1 MKYFF
6 YLLFLIPIISSA
18 QVLQNKEGNAF
29 TDKPFFNR
37 EFIQKNKIK
46 QLKGVY
52 TYKKHGDIMR
62 ETKYIYVYRFDRNG
76 NLISTIETCP
86 DDGSKDTVR
95 NIYRYD
101 ENNLLTAHL
110 KSNQDGFQSIY
121 FEYDSL
127 GRVISEEFKRESVDS
142 NHRIIESI
150 TFNKETF
157 VYQDFGLQT
166 KRTRYNSYNLP
177 YLDEFFNKNEL
188 GYLVERIER
197 LKMTNDV
204 YTISYEYNEKG
215 LLSAIRKRNNKQG
228 GYTEEYTFEYDELGN
243 LEQKHIYR
251 NGVFTTDIQ
260 IIYNSKS
267 KLISSIITRQVSTG
281 FLMILRFREFEYYD

>member
-1 MKYFF
+1 MLCY
-6 YLLFLIPIISSA
+6 A
-18 QVLQNKEGNAF
+18 QVLHNKEGNAF

-52 TYKKHGDIMR
+52 TYKKHRDIMR
-62 ETKYIYVYRFDRNG
+62 ETEYVYVYHFDKKG
-76 NLISTIETCP
+76 NLVATIETCP

-95 NIYRYD
+95 NVYRYNED
-101 ENNLLTAHL
+101 NLLVAHL
-110 KSNQDGFQSIY
+110 KSDQNGFQAVY

-127 GRVISEEFKRESVDS
+127 GRVISEEFKREVIDS
-142 NHRIIESI
+142 NHQVVQST

-177 YLDEFFNKNEL
+177 YLDEFFNYNEL
-188 GYLVERIER
+188 GYLIEHIEK
-197 LKMTNDV
+197 LKMTNDI
-204 YTISYEYNEKG
+204 YIISYEYNEKG
-215 LLSAIRKRNNKQG
+215 LLSAIRKKKNNEDG
-228 GYTEEYTFEYDELGN
+228 FAEEVTFEYDALGN

-251 NGVFTTDIQ
+251 KGVFTTDIQ

-267 KLISSIITRQVSTG
+267 KLISSVITRQVSTG
-281 FLMILRFREFEYYD
+281 FLMILRFKEFEYYE